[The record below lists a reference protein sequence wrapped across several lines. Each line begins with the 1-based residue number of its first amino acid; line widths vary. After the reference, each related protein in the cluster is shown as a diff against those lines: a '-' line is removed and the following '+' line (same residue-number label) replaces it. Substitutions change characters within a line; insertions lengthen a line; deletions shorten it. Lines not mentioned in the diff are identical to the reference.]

1 MDALARGK
9 RAFRR
14 GWCTF
19 AVVTLAAGACT
30 GRIGPNSVG
39 ARPGG
44 SAGAGSGAA
53 GDGPGSSMGTG
64 GAGPPF
70 EALPVASYVTKV
82 KTVLTGLAPTQV
94 EIDAVAASPSALGPL
109 IDGWMA
115 LPAYQ
120 TKMERFFADAFQQSQ
135 AQSQDFK
142 SVIDD
147 GIYTPSDPLL
157 LNFRQSFAKTVT
169 ALVAAGEPFS
179 EVATTRRYM
188 MTTAMMV
195 YYAYTDTSLLGDA
208 TAQSGGQ
215 LTNRFIRNDPRW
227 SFTLTAKRTVS
238 PADSGNPASA
248 DYLVFT
254 VPNLSAQYGTT
265 ENAAYCGTVDPVVFT
280 NNSSFAFGGN
290 LAAWLYSFILGQNFW
305 FFDPPQGQPGAK
317 WCEGGGTTTDAKDQS
332 THAAALIDA
341 DYADWRMVTIQTA
354 ASQSAQTRF
363 FDVVGIRATGTLS
376 LFAPRVG
383 YFRTPAFFSQYPTNI
398 SNQARV
404 TANQTM
410 IVGLG
415 RGIDGSDPVPATL
428 APGVDSAHAANPAC
442 LVCHSSL
449 DPLRRFFRSALTLN
463 YSAQL
468 DPAQTSVPGTF
479 VFGGVTAPGATLYD
493 LAAQIA
499 AHPRFKTA
507 WTKKLCAWANSH
519 DCDETDP
526 ELQRVAGAFADS
538 NYDWRALVRALFT
551 SPLVTY
557 AAPTATAAQS
567 GTPVAITRRAQLC
580 ATLDN
585 RLGLTDVCG
594 LAAIQT
600 GAGGRTIPAVAAQ
613 LPSDGY
619 SRGQAAALYVN
630 DPDPFFR
637 AAVEKLCALAADR
650 VVDVAAGAPGAD
662 AGAGSTSSLYSSAQ
676 PDTSIAGIVHGL
688 MGLDASR
695 DAQPIQILTDH
706 YQSALAGGK
715 SPTVALKS
723 TFTLACTSPWVVSVG
738 L

>member
-1 MDALARGK
+1 MDAVARGS
-9 RAFRR
+9 RAPRR
-14 GWCTF
+14 GWLTLV
-19 AVVTLAAGACT
+19 VVTLAAGACT
-30 GRIGPNSVG
+30 GRIGASG
-39 ARPGG
+39 APRPGG
-44 SAGAGSGAA
+44 SAGAGSGGA
-53 GDGPGSSMGTG
+53 GDGPGSGAGTG
-64 GAGPPF
+64 GASVPF

-82 KTVLTGLAPTQV
+82 KTVLTGLAPTQA

-109 IDGWMA
+109 VDGWMA

-147 GIYTPSDPLL
+147 GIYTPADPLL
-157 LNFRQSFAKTVT
+157 LDFRQSFAKTMT
-169 ALVAAGEPFS
+169 ALVAAGEPFT
-179 EVATTRRYM
+179 EAVTTRRYM

-195 YYAYTDTSLLGDA
+195 YYAYTDTSLLSDA
-208 TAQSGGQ
+208 TEQNGGQ
-215 LTNRFIRNDPRW
+215 LTNRFIRNDPKW
-227 SFTLTAKRTVS
+227 SFTLTANRTV
-238 PADSGNPASA
+238 PLADSGNPASP

-254 VPNLSAQYGTT
+254 VPNLSAQYGMT
-265 ENAAYCGTVDPVVFT
+265 ENAAYCSTVDPVVFN

-332 THAAALIDA
+332 THAAALTDA

-354 ASQSAQTRF
+354 AGQAAQTRF
-363 FDVVGIRATGTLS
+363 FDVVGIRAANTLS

-383 YFRTPAFFSQYPTNI
+383 YFTTPAFFSQYPTNI

-404 TANQTM
+404 TVNQTM

-415 RGIDGSDPVPATL
+415 RSIDGTDPVPATL

-442 LVCHSSL
+442 LLCHSSL
-449 DPLRRFFRSALTLN
+449 DPMRRFFRAALTLN

-493 LAAQIA
+493 LAAQIG
-499 AHPRFKTA
+499 AHPRFKIA

-519 DCDETDP
+519 DCDEADP
-526 ELQRVAGAFADS
+526 ELQRIAQVFADS
-538 NYDWRALVRALFT
+538 HYDWRALVHALFT

-557 AAPTATAAQS
+557 AGPTETAAQW
-567 GTPVAITRRAQLC
+567 GTPVAIARRAQLC

-637 AAVEKLCALAADR
+637 AAVEKICALAADR
-650 VVDVAAGAPGAD
+650 VVDVTAGAD
-662 AGAGSTSSLYSSAQ
+662 AGAGGTLSLYASAQ
-676 PDTSIAGIVHGL
+676 SAAAIAAIVHGL
-688 MGLDASR
+688 MGMDASR
-695 DAQPIQILTDH
+695 DAQPLQILTDH
-706 YQSALAGGK
+706 YQSAIAAGK
-715 SPTVALKS
+715 SATVALKS

>member
-1 MDALARGK
+1 MRSFKLGSRARPWPWSALVAL
-9 RAFRR
+9 
-14 GWCTF
+14 
-19 AVVTLAAGACT
+19 TLTASGACT
-30 GRIGPNSVG
+30 GRIGAVPGGG
-39 ARPGG
+39 ASARAGMGGASDPTGG
-44 SAGAGSGAA
+44 SAGS
-53 GDGPGSSMGTG
+53 G
-64 GAGPPF
+64 GAGVPF

-82 KTVLTGLAPTQV
+82 KTVLTGLAPTQA
-94 EIDAVAASPSALGPL
+94 EIDAVTASPSALGTL
-109 IDGWMA
+109 VDGWMA
-115 LPAYQ
+115 LSAYQ

-157 LNFRQSFAKTVT
+157 LNFRQSFAKTMT
-169 ALVAAGEPFS
+169 ALVAAGEPFT
-179 EVATTRRYM
+179 EAATTRHYM

-195 YYAYTDTSLLGDA
+195 YYAYTDTSLLSDA
-208 TAQSGGQ
+208 TAQNGGQ
-215 LTNRFIRNDPRW
+215 LTNRFIRNDPKW

-238 PADSGNPASA
+238 PADSGNPATP

-254 VPNLSAQYGTT
+254 VPNLSAQYGMTG
-265 ENAAYCGTVDPVVFT
+265 NAAYCSTVDPVVFN

-290 LAAWLYSFILGQNFW
+290 LAAWLYSFLLGQNFW
-305 FFDPPQGQPGAK
+305 FFDPPQGQPGSK
-317 WCEGGGTTTDAKDQS
+317 WCEGGGTTTDSKDQS
-332 THAAALIDA
+332 IHAAALTDA
-341 DYADWRMVTIQTA
+341 DYADWRLVTIETA
-354 ASQSAQTRF
+354 ASQTAQTRF
-363 FDVVGIRATGTLS
+363 FDVVGIRAANTLS

-383 YFRTPAFFSQYPTNI
+383 YFTTPAFFSQYPTNI

-404 TANQTM
+404 TTNQTM
-410 IVGLG
+410 IIGLG
-415 RGIDGSDPVPATL
+415 RGIDGTDPVPATL

-449 DPLRRFFRSALTLN
+449 DPMRRFFRAALTLN

-468 DPAQTSVPGTF
+468 DPTQTSAPGTF
-479 VFGGVTAPGATLYD
+479 VFGGVNAPGATLYD

-499 AHPRFKTA
+499 AHPRFKIA
-507 WTKKLCAWANSH
+507 WTKKVCAWANSH
-519 DCDETDP
+519 DCDENDP
-526 ELQRVAGAFADS
+526 ELQRVAQVFADS
-538 NYDWRALVRALFT
+538 RYDWRALVHALFT

-557 AAPTATAAQS
+557 AAPTATAVQA

-585 RLGLTDVCG
+585 RLGLADACG

-637 AAVEKLCALAADR
+637 AAVEKICALAADK
-650 VVDVAAGAPGAD
+650 VVDVAAGADGGPG
-662 AGAGSTSSLYSSAQ
+662 GASSLYSSGQ
-676 PDTSIAGIVHGL
+676 PDIAIAAIVHGL

-706 YQSALAGGK
+706 HQSAIAAGK
-715 SPTVALKS
+715 SATVALKS

>member
-1 MDALARGK
+1 ML
-9 RAFRR
+9 
-14 GWCTF
+14 F
-19 AVVTLAAGACT
+19 AVMLAAGACT
-30 GRIGPNSVG
+30 GRIGPSG
-39 ARPGG
+39 GGGPSSG
-44 SAGAGSGAA
+44 SAGAGSGAG
-53 GDGPGSSMGTG
+53 GDGPGSKMGSG
-64 GAGPPF
+64 GAGAPF

-94 EIDAVAASPSALGPL
+94 EIDAVAASPSALGTL
-109 IDGWMA
+109 VDGWMA

-120 TKMERFFADAFQQSQ
+120 IKMERFFADAFQQSQ

-157 LNFRQSFAKTVT
+157 LDFRQSFAKTVT
-169 ALVAAGEPFS
+169 ALVAAGEPFT

-208 TAQSGGQ
+208 TEQGGGQ
-215 LTNRFIRNDPRW
+215 LTNRFIRNDPKW

-238 PADSGNPASA
+238 LADSGNPASA

-265 ENAAYCGTVDPVVFT
+265 QNAAYCSAVDPVVFN
-280 NNSSFAFGGN
+280 NNSSFAYGGN
-290 LAAWLYSFILGQNFW
+290 LAAWLYSFLLGQNFW
-305 FFDPPQGQPGAK
+305 FFDPPQGQPGAN

-332 THAAALIDA
+332 THAAALTAA

-354 ASQSAQTRF
+354 PNQAAQTRF
-363 FDVVGIRATGTLS
+363 FDVVGIRAGSTLS
-376 LFAPRVG
+376 LFAPRIG
-383 YFRTPAFFSQYPTNI
+383 YFTTPAFFSQYPTNV

-415 RGIDGSDPVPATL
+415 RGIDGTDPVPATL
-428 APGVDSAHAANPAC
+428 APGVDAVHAGNPAC
-442 LVCHSSL
+442 MVCHSSL
-449 DPLRRFFRSALTLN
+449 DPLRRFFRAALTLN

-499 AHPRFKTA
+499 AHPRFKIA

-519 DCDETDP
+519 DCEESDP
-526 ELQRVAGAFADS
+526 ELQRVAQVFADS
-538 NYDWRALVRALFT
+538 HYDWRALVRALFT

-557 AAPTATAAQS
+557 AAMTATAAQS

-585 RLGLTDVCG
+585 RLALTDVCG

-619 SRGQAAALYVN
+619 SRGQAAALYLN

-637 AAVEKLCALAADR
+637 AAVEKICALAADR
-650 VVDVAAGAPGAD
+650 VVDVAAGAD
-662 AGAGSTSSLYSSAQ
+662 AGAGGTSSLFTSAQ
-676 PDTSIAGIVHGL
+676 SDTAIAGIVHGL

>member
-1 MDALARGK
+1 MDAVARSS
-9 RAFRR
+9 RAPWRR
-14 GWCTF
+14 WS
-19 AVVTLAAGACT
+19 ALVALTLAGGACT
-30 GRIGPNSVG
+30 GRIGASGAGTGVG
-39 ARPGG
+39 GGAGTGRGGAGDDPGG
-44 SAGAGSGAA
+44 VT
-53 GDGPGSSMGTG
+53 GTG
-64 GAGPPF
+64 GAGVPF

-82 KTVLTGLAPTQV
+82 KTVLTGLAPTQA
-94 EIDAVAASPSALGPL
+94 EIDAIAASPSALGTL
-109 IDGWMA
+109 VDGWMA

-135 AQSQDFK
+135 AQSQDWK

-147 GIYTPSDPLL
+147 GIYTPNDPLL
-157 LNFRQSFAKTVT
+157 LDFRQSFARTMT
-169 ALVAAGEPFS
+169 ALVGAGEPFTAA
-179 EVATTRRYM
+179 ATTRRYM

-195 YYAYTDTSLLGDA
+195 YYAYTDTSLLSDA

-215 LTNRFIRNDPRW
+215 LTNRFIRNDPKW

-238 PADSGNPASA
+238 PADSGNPASP

-254 VPNLSAQYGTT
+254 VPNLSAQYGMTD
-265 ENAAYCGTVDPVVFT
+265 NAAYCGTVDPVVFN
-280 NNSSFAFGGN
+280 NNSSFAYGGN
-290 LAAWLYSFILGQNFW
+290 LAAWLYSFVLGQNFW
-305 FFDPPQGQPGAK
+305 FFDPPQGQPGSK
-317 WCEGGGTTTDAKDQS
+317 WCEGGGTTTDSKDQS
-332 THAAALIDA
+332 THAAALTDA
-341 DYADWRMVTIQTA
+341 DYADWRMVTIETATGQT
-354 ASQSAQTRF
+354 AQTRF
-363 FDVVGIRATGTLS
+363 FDVVGMRASSTLS

-383 YFRTPAFFSQYPTNI
+383 YFTTPAFFSQYPTNI

-415 RGIDGSDPVPATL
+415 RGIDGTDPVPSTL

-442 LVCHSSL
+442 LLCHSSL
-449 DPLRRFFRSALTLN
+449 DPMRRFFRSALTLN

-493 LAAQIA
+493 LAAQVA

-519 DCDETDP
+519 DCDEGDP
-526 ELQRVAGAFADS
+526 ELQRVAKVFADS

-557 AAPTATAAQS
+557 AAPTSTAAQS

-594 LAAIQT
+594 LTAIQT

-637 AAVEKLCALAADR
+637 AAVEKICALAADK
-650 VVDVAAGAPGAD
+650 VVDVARVPRVPTPGRVGRRPFTA
-662 AGAGSTSSLYSSAQ
+662 ARNPTPPSPGSCTGSWAWTR
-676 PDTSIAGIVHGL
+676 PATR
-688 MGLDASR
+688 SR
-695 DAQPIQILTDH
+695 
-706 YQSALAGGK
+706 SR
-715 SPTVALKS
+715 S
-723 TFTLACTSPWVVSVG
+723 
-738 L
+738 